1 MWLRYD
7 TALPRTPMLQ
17 APLIALT
24 LLASCGGGGETAEP
38 FEEPAWRSYDPPAVE
53 TPPASLKRLTAEQYQ
68 SALTALFGESLILP
82 TSLEPDE
89 PVDGLRVVG
98 ASVTSLSSRGVEQY
112 EEAALNVAAQLVES
126 PELQAAL
133 VRCEPAATRDDACAA
148 EALEDLAWRAWRRPV
163 EGGEL
168 EVLVD
173 LAGRGADTLGDFYEG
188 LTFAV
193 AAVLQSPWFLYRVE
207 LGEPDPLDPSRWRYT
222 DYEMASRLAWFLWNT
237 LPDDA
242 LLAAAEA
249 GALTGDEGLAEQVDR
264 MLADPRAR
272 DGVRSF
278 FTDAWLLYE
287 LDALSK
293 DPDVFPNMSEL
304 VGPSAREETLLGLEH
319 LIFEE
324 QGDWRDALTSQR
336 TFVDRTLAAIYDVPA
351 PTMDGFGEIRL
362 EESGGRRGLLGQVSV
377 LGLHSHAVSTSVTR
391 RGIFVR
397 QVLLCQTIPS
407 PPADVDTS
415 IPEADADAPTM
426 RDRVASHLEDPTC
439 AACHQITDPIGLGLE
454 NFDGLGL
461 WRDTENDVT
470 IDASGDLDGA
480 AFADAWELAGAV
492 REHSSLVPCMVET
505 LYRYANG
512 RSIDPGEDALVD
524 WHTQGFEVAEYRVQS
539 LLRDIALGPGFRTLA
554 PGATQWEVQ

>member
-397 QVLLCQTIPS
+397 QVLLCQTLPARGRGHLDPRGGRRRAHHARPGRQ
-407 PPADVDTS
+407 PPGGPHLRRLPPDHRS
-415 IPEADADAPTM
+415 
-426 RDRVASHLEDPTC
+426 DRP
-439 AACHQITDPIGLGLE
+439 
-454 NFDGLGL
+454 
-461 WRDTENDVT
+461 
-470 IDASGDLDGA
+470 GA
-480 AFADAWELAGAV
+480 GELRRAGAV
-492 REHSSLVPCMVET
+492 AGHGERRHHRRQRRP
-505 LYRYANG
+505 G
-512 RSIDPGEDALVD
+512 RRGLRRRLGAGRRGARAQQPRPLHGGDPLPLRQRALD
-524 WHTQGFEVAEYRVQS
+524 RPRRGR
-539 LLRDIALGPGFRTLA
+539 PGRLA
-554 PGATQWEVQ
+554 HPGL